1 MKAKKISMF
10 RELFE
15 LQPKAAK
22 RKTLRRSYDPPFI
35 PNEASNQI
43 EEDVKS
49 GAYRVNEVAQPRETG
64 VSPWEDTEKRFYT
77 TVSKKSGAP
86 RFNLYSQ
93 ETKEEPIVLQGEDLD
108 AKGVEEYLG
117 VLSSP
122 ETAAERKKTKARLTS
137 TRRIDDE

>member
-1 MKAKKISMF
+1 MIAKEF

-22 RKTLRRSYDPPFI
+22 RKTLRRSYDPPFV
-35 PNEASNQI
+35 PGEATNQI

-49 GAYRVNEVAQPRETG
+49 GAYRVNEVAQPREMG
-64 VSPWEDTEKRFYT
+64 GSPWEDTEKRFYT
-77 TVSKKSGAP
+77 TVSKKGSAP

-93 ETKEEPIVLQGEDLD
+93 ETRGEPLVSQGEDLD
-108 AKGVEEYLG
+108 AESVENYLEI
-117 VLSSP
+117 LSSP
-122 ETAAERKKTKARLTS
+122 ETASERKKTKARLTS